1 MGRGGLHFWGMGI
14 VPPAIERLKEDS
26 MTRSSSSKIKGG
38 VSGQVMTQEQRR
50 KLSKKLFDIRAEE
63 VEKTLLHGLCVRLGT

>member
-1 MGRGGLHFWGMGI
+1 MKVNENKKYLRVARQIKFK
-14 VPPAIERLKEDS
+14 V
-26 MTRSSSSKIKGG
+26 KGG